1 MSDWQLKSSEK
12 IARCHD
18 ITDKALLKA
27 LSLLL
32 GFYNAAMVMWDP
44 NSYADRIG
52 GFNAVIAPLMIW
64 AICAS
69 MVFGVGFRPRH
80 WVWQIVFSPYLS
92 LPILSYLTLVQL
104 IS

>member
-1 MSDWQLKSSEK
+1 MSDWQLKWSEK

-27 LSLLL
+27 LSILL

-52 GFNAVIAPLMIW
+52 GFNAVI
-64 AICAS
+64 
-69 MVFGVGFRPRH
+69 
-80 WVWQIVFSPYLS
+80 
-92 LPILSYLTLVQL
+92 
-104 IS
+104 